1 MRVFA
6 VFESRAV
13 LRKSQGAGFAENFD
27 EVRGAESR
35 KQRQVGDQRTVDCG
49 HVASVASAI
58 SSESRL
64 RLWLSI
70 KRKFALAQQ
79 RRALFPLNDPENR
92 PSGAALKWRTK
103 CAK

>member
-6 VFESRAV
+6 LFEYRAV
-13 LRKSQGAGFAENFD
+13 LRKSQGAGFAENFA
-27 EVRGAESR
+27 EFLGAESR
-35 KQRQVGDQRTVDCG
+35 KQRQVGDQRTVNCG
-49 HVASVASAI
+49 HVAPVVSAV

-64 RLWLSI
+64 LLCLPI

-92 PSGAALKWRTK
+92 PSGAALK
-103 CAK
+103 